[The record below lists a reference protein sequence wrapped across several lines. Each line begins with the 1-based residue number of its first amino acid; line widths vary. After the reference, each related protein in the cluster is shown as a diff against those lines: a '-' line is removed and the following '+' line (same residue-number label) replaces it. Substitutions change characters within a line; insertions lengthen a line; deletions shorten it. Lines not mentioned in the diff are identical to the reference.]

1 MKKVKLFFL
10 SLMTIVMCGLT
21 TSCDPNDVVGEVM
34 DWNEY
39 FISLDAV
46 ETNLV
51 DASGNS
57 LAKAISEE
65 FKFDKSG
72 AKTQSL
78 GKMADD
84 TARETFK
91 LSCDNIE
98 AAYKAVYQGVMP
110 QGGYIEYYLSLR
122 VHTSDGGKLETR
134 TIVIK

>member
-21 TSCDPNDVVGEVM
+21 TSCDPNEVVGEVM

-39 FISLDAV
+39 YISLDAV
-46 ETNLV
+46 ETNLL

-57 LAKAISEE
+57 LADAIYEE
-65 FKFDKSG
+65 FKFDKNG
-72 AKTQSL
+72 AKTQKL
-78 GKMADD
+78 GKMSDD

-98 AAYKAVYQGVMP
+98 ATYKAAYDGVLIE
-110 QGGYIEYYLSLR
+110 GGIIKYYLSLR

-134 TIVIK
+134 TITIQ

>member
-10 SLMTIVMCGLT
+10 SLMTIVMCGMT
-21 TSCDPNDVVGEVM
+21 TSCDPNDIMGEVM
-34 DWNEY
+34 DWDEY
-39 FISLDAV
+39 FVSMDGV
-46 ETNLV
+46 STNLIDQNGKLLT
-51 DASGNS
+51 DA
-57 LAKAISEE
+57 IYQE

-78 GKMADD
+78 GKISDE
-84 TARETFK
+84 TARESFK
-91 LSCDNIE
+91 LTCDNIE
-98 AAYKAVYQGVMP
+98 ATYKAVYQGVMP